1 MRNIIAFV
9 NHTTVLAVE
18 VSRLEMSLADR
29 AALTMCPVVGQLL
42 HLMSDKKSLLCVAL
56 DVSEASELLRLA
68 AAVGPHAALL
78 KTHSDIVSD
87 WTAET
92 ASQLRQLAK
101 QHNFLVMEDRWVPF
115 IVTKAC
121 FVAKSKS
128 NFFSIF
134 ITVV

>member
-1 MRNIIAFV
+1 
-9 NHTTVLAVE
+9 
-18 VSRLEMSLADR
+18 MSLADR

-42 HLMSDKKSLLCVAL
+42 QVMSDKQSLLCVAL

-87 WTAET
+87 WTTET

-101 QHNFLVMEDRWVPF
+101 QHNFLVMEDRWVPYCSF
-115 IVTKAC
+115 ICLWESKAIC
-121 FVAKSKS
+121 LWVQSPQRTS
-128 NFFSIF
+128 
-134 ITVV
+134 TPEDLLH